1 MPGPTSRRSRT
12 APRVAGQTLTFQVR
26 VEMDD
31 DVDTSFYFDSLSV
44 SADVCP

>member
-1 MPGPTSRRSRT
+1 MN
-12 APRVAGQTLTFQVR
+12 AAALAGQTLTFQLR

-31 DVDTSFYFDSLSV
+31 DVNTSFYFDSLSV